1 MTQRRYTD
9 DETAEIFRR
18 ATESETS
25 LPARPAAESGFSLQ
39 ELQEIGREAGI
50 ADESVALAARSLD
63 HREPART
70 RRVHGL
76 PIVVANSV
84 ELERQ
89 LTDAEWDALVVAAR
103 DAFHANG
110 RLRVEGS
117 FRQWTN
123 GNLQMLLE
131 PGGAGHRLTLRTR
144 NANLQAQVVG
154 GSAALA
160 LGGVMLFGSV
170 FGPSTTTSGLLTGG
184 LMIAIAGATFL
195 AMALVRLP
203 IWARRR
209 QEQFRTLIEHARART
224 LNDGMDR

>member
-1 MTQRRYTD
+1 MTDRRYTD

-18 ATESETS
+18 ATESGAS
-25 LPARPAAESGFSLQ
+25 LPSRHAAEIGFSLR
-39 ELQEIGREAGI
+39 ELQDIGREAGI
-50 ADESVALAARSLD
+50 ADESVALAARSID

-70 RRVHGL
+70 ARVLGL
-76 PIVVANSV
+76 PIGVGNSV
-84 ELERQ
+84 ELERH

-103 DAFHANG
+103 DAFNASG

-131 PGGAGHRLTLRTR
+131 PGDGGHRLTLRTR

-160 LGGVMLFGSV
+160 LGGLMLFGSV
-170 FGPSTTTSGLLTGG
+170 FGPAATTQGLLTGG
-184 LMIAIAGATFL
+184 AMVATAGAAFL
-195 AMALVRLP
+195 AIALVRLP

-209 QEQFRTLIEHARART
+209 QEQFRALIDRAR
-224 LNDGMDR
+224 G